1 MESSSAR
8 RLAELKIL
16 KNKYGQY
23 ALADNIS
30 VNILKSCPVVGKLKE
45 GRVWEADTIDF
56 VSKKIN
62 NKSMVHAGVY
72 VGDMLPAFS
81 SFTQE
86 KIYAFEPNPDMIE
99 SINETI
105 RINNLNNVVFLNKG
119 LSDVED
125 TSEFFYRYENGI
137 SIAGGARI
145 NAPHQVDNRYTAKQ
159 NKKTTIN
166 TVTID
171 SVVKDEVSIIQLDVE
186 GFEIQALKGAMKTIR
201 RYRPILILENVKENN
216 EWMSKNIKPLGYKKV
231 TQLKHNNT
239 CWEC

>member
-1 MESSSAR
+1 MELTSTR
-8 RLAELKIL
+8 RLAKLKIL

-23 ALADNIS
+23 AIAGD
-30 VNILKSCPVVGKLKE
+30 VNIQKGCRVIRHLESGK
-45 GRVWEADTIDF
+45 VWEADTIDF

-72 VGDMLPAFS
+72 IGDMLPAFS
-81 SFTQE
+81 RFTQE

-105 RINNLNNVVFLNKG
+105 RINNLDNVLFFNKG
-119 LSDVED
+119 LSDVEN
-125 TSEFFYRYENGI
+125 TCEFFYRYENGSSI
-137 SIAGGARI
+137 SAGARI
-145 NAPHQVDNRYTAKQ
+145 DASHQVNDRYTAKE

-171 SVVKDEVSIIQLDVE
+171 SVVKDEISIIQLDVE
-186 GFEIQALKGAMKTIR
+186 GFEIHALKGAMETIR
-201 RYRPILILENVKENN
+201 KYRPILILENVEQDN

-231 TQLKHNNT
+231 MQLKHNNT